1 MMKKQQERKTK
12 TPVKGSGVKQNRFVE
27 VCRQFSHNK
36 GAMVGLAITIC
47 LILISLFADV
57 IWDYNTDV
65 IGMNISE
72 RMLSP
77 SLEHP
82 FGTDNYGRDMFN
94 RVGYGARYSL
104 VIGFVSVV
112 FGLLLGLP
120 IGASAGY
127 IGGRYDTFVMRV
139 VDAFSIVPSILLTI
153 LLVTVLGTSMVNLM
167 IALAIGTVPIF
178 ARITRAAVLTVRHN
192 EYIESAKAIGA
203 SNLFIL
209 VKHVLPNCFSPILV
223 QATLRMGTAIIS
235 AAGLS
240 YVGLGVALPT
250 PEWGA
255 LLSASK
261 QFIIQAPYLCFFPGL
276 AIMVTVMAINLVG
289 DGLRDA
295 LDPKLKR

>member
-1 MMKKQQERKTK
+1 MTEKTIQAA
-12 TPVKGSGVKQNRFVE
+12 TNRNIKEKRIIQVW
-27 VCRQFSHNK
+27 RQFRRNK
-36 GAMVGLAITIC
+36 GAMIGLAVV
-47 LILISLFADV
+47 LILILVSIFADV
-57 IWDYNTDV
+57 IWDYDTDV

-72 RMLSP
+72 RMLKP
-77 SLEHP
+77 CWKHP
-82 FGTDNYGRDMFN
+82 FGTDNYGRDMLA

-112 FGLLLGLP
+112 IGMTVGVP

-127 IGGRYDTFVMRV
+127 IGGRYDTIVMRV
-139 VDAFSIVPSILLTI
+139 IDAFSIIPSILLTI
-153 LLVTVLGTSMVNLM
+153 LLVTVMGANMVNLM
-167 IALAIGTVPIF
+167 VALAIGTIPIF
-178 ARITRAAVLTVRHN
+178 ARITRAAVLTVRYN
-192 EYIESAKAIGA
+192 EYIESVKSTGA
-203 SNLFIL
+203 SGLYIMMKY
-209 VKHVLPNCFSPILV
+209 VIPNCFSPILV
-223 QATLRMGTAIIS
+223 QATLRIGTGIIS

-276 AIMVTVMAINLVG
+276 AIMITVMAINQVG

-295 LDPKLKR
+295 LDPKLKK